1 MARTWQEYQKEAAAF
16 FRSIGLEATTD
27 HVVQG
32 VRTKHAIDVYVR
44 SHHVGF
50 DVVWIVECKHWNS
63 PVSKLHVLA
72 LREIVSDLGVDR
84 GILLCEAGFQS
95 GAAEAATLTNVH
107 LTSLA
112 ELRGTASTEITA
124 MRLRDLFDRA
134 EACRVR
140 YWDLPKDARIE
151 AGLRPD
157 VGAFG
162 YSGNVVVE
170 LVNDLLAKAL
180 RGSYPFT
187 LDSMQAS
194 VIFGEDRQFT
204 SVEEILSVVEPMI
217 DDLESRLAAC
227 KASLNR

>member
-1 MARTWQEYQKEAAAF
+1 VGQIKPPNWARSEYRNH

-50 DVVWIVECKHWNS
+50 DVVWIAECKHWNT

-107 LTSLA
+107 LTSIA
-112 ELRGTASTEITA
+112 ALRGTASTEITA
-124 MRLRDLFDRA
+124 MRLHDLFDLA

-140 YWDLPKDARIE
+140 YWDLPKDARIKT
-151 AGLRPD
+151 GLRPD
-157 VGAFG
+157 FG
-162 YSGNVVVE
+162 GDTY
-170 LVNDLLAKAL
+170 
-180 RGSYPFT
+180 
-187 LDSMQAS
+187 
-194 VIFGEDRQFT
+194 
-204 SVEEILSVVEPMI
+204 
-217 DDLESRLAAC
+217 C
-227 KASLNR
+227 